1 MIDATSFINSSTP
14 APGTNGTNNTSSPAT
29 NRTPSDSLG
38 RDAFLRLLTT
48 QLAHQDP
55 VQPQADG
62 EFIAQLATF
71 SSLEQLTE
79 MRKTLDIIATALGVS
94 TGTNDTGDTS
104 DTTDSTNSTNS
115 TDSTTAPPS
124 DTASA

>member
-1 MIDATSFINSSTP
+1 VIEPTSSTSGRNGP
-14 APGTNGTNNTSSPAT
+14 NGTASTPPARQD
-29 NRTPSDSLG
+29 NLG
-38 RDAFLRLLTT
+38 RDAFLQLLTT

-79 MRKTLDIIATALGVS
+79 MRKTLDLIAAALVLPQ
-94 TGTNDTGDTS
+94 TNTGDTNAGTS
-104 DTTDSTNSTNS
+104 S
-115 TDSTTAPPS
+115 TDSSSNTPA
-124 DTASA
+124 A

>member
-1 MIDATSFINSSTP
+1 MDATSLINNSSGSS
-14 APGTNGTNNTSSPAT
+14 AANGTTALPQ
-29 NRTPSDSLG
+29 RSDNLG

-55 VQPQADG
+55 VEPQADG

-79 MRKTLDIIATALGVS
+79 MRKTLDIIAAALGVA
-94 TGTNDTGDTS
+94 TGTT
-104 DTTDSTNSTNS
+104 DTTDTTDTTNE
-115 TDSTTAPPS
+115 TDATDPTAAPPS
-124 DTASA
+124 TT

>member
-1 MIDATSFINSSTP
+1 MIDP
-14 APGTNGTNNTSSPAT
+14 TSSNNLST
-29 NRTPSDSLG
+29 STTGSTSTTTTRQDNLG
-38 RDAFLRLLTT
+38 RDAFLQLLTT

-79 MRKTLDIIATALGVS
+79 MRKSLDLIAAALVLP
-94 TGTNDTGDTS
+94 TTNTGDTNS
-104 DTTDSTNSTNS
+104 DGSTTDSSSNTP
-115 TDSTTAPPS
+115 A
-124 DTASA
+124 ASQV

>member
-1 MIDATSFINSSTP
+1 MIDATSLINGSTP
-14 APGTNGTNNTSSPAT
+14 APGTTGTNNSTSSSPT
-29 NRTPSDSLG
+29 TQRSDNLG

-55 VQPQADG
+55 VEPQADG

-79 MRKTLDIIATALGVS
+79 MRKTLDIIATALGVA
-94 TGTNDTGDTS
+94 TGTNTTDGGDSTTT
-104 DTTDSTNSTNS
+104 DTTGTSGS
-115 TDSTTAPPS
+115 TDTTTAPPS
-124 DTASA
+124 TT

>member
-1 MIDATSFINSSTP
+1 VIDPTSSTT
-14 APGTNGTNNTSSPAT
+14 GSNGTTGTTST
-29 NRTPSDSLG
+29 TTTRQDNLG
-38 RDAFLRLLTT
+38 RDAFLQLLTT

-79 MRKTLDIIATALGVS
+79 MRKSLDLIAAALVLPQTNTADS
-94 TGTNDTGDTS
+94 NS
-104 DTTDSTNSTNS
+104 DGSS
-115 TDSTTAPPS
+115 TDSSGNTPA
-124 DTASA
+124 A